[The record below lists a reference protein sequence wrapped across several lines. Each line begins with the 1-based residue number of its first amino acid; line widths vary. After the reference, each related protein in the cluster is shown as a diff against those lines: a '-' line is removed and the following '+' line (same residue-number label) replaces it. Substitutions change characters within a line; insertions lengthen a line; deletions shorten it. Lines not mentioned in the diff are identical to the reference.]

1 MPPGPAFVGEPGLQL
16 NCKPASLK
24 QRDHL
29 GFSELLVL
37 AAIPIDPDQCGNV
50 QKSKVVS
57 RSRQSMSG
65 NTVYVII
72 MVVCLMAAYIA
83 PAFVAHIRHHRNASA
98 IMALNVLLGWT
109 ILGWVIALVWAL
121 TDNVE
126 PD

>member
-1 MPPGPAFVGEPGLQL
+1 MKIRVGFEMIYDFPQPTPLITVLGTHF
-16 NCKPASLK
+16 PRAS
-24 QRDHL
+24 D
-29 GFSELLVL
+29 
-37 AAIPIDPDQCGNV
+37 D
-50 QKSKVVS
+50 
-57 RSRQSMSG
+57 RQG
-65 NTVYVII
+65 VII

-121 TDNVE
+121 TDNVK